1 MSRVRYEILAHAL
14 ERLEERFPNEYPD
27 TDLEAG
33 QLIQQEVEAG
43 LAQGRWGRV
52 APDGFCLEGPNRW
65 TDEFVWTPSGPP
77 LLRDPGLRLEG
88 EGDHDVG
95 ADHASA
101 TAGQSDRPAE
111 IARRQAERGG
121 PLSRPGPPYGCAVR
135 VPSEGR
141 GSSLAS

>member
-52 APDGFCLEGPNRW
+52 VPDGFCLEGPNRW
-65 TDEFVWTPSGPP
+65 TDEFVWTPSGRRCYVIQDFGSKVKVITTLERITRPH
-77 LLRDPGLRLEG
+77 RLVNPIG
-88 EGDHDVG
+88 QPRLHVDKQRG
-95 ADHASA
+95 A
-101 TAGQSDRPAE
+101 
-111 IARRQAERGG
+111 AR
-121 PLSRPGPPYGCAVR
+121 
-135 VPSEGR
+135 
-141 GSSLAS
+141 